1 MLLTA
6 ENILLISS
14 LLLLAG
20 VLASKTAGK
29 TGIPMLLIF
38 LGVGM
43 LAGSDGLGGIKFDNP
58 SLAQFMGIIALT
70 YILFSG
76 GLDTKWPSVKP
87 VLWPGV
93 TLSTLGVLLTSF
105 SLGGFMY
112 MISDLTLLESL
123 LLSSIVSS
131 TDAAAVFSIL
141 RTKSIGLK
149 GNLRPLLELESGSN
163 DPMAYFLTVALL
175 GLITLETGSVWEIVP
190 VFFIQMTVGG
200 FMGWLFGRAT
210 VLLTNKVNLDFE
222 GLYPVLLLA
231 MVLITYTA
239 VDLMHGNGF
248 LAVYISGITVGN
260 GRMAHKKSLMKFFD
274 GVAWLMQVVMFIT
287 LGLLVFPKQLLPV
300 SGIAILAAL
309 FLILVARPIGVFISL
324 SFFKFNL
331 REKTFLSWVGL
342 RGAVPIVFA
351 TLPLIKNIEMSS
363 MIFHIVFFIVLASVA
378 IQATTIPLVAKMLNL
393 ALPAG
398 LKKRSMLDIELADD
412 FKNAILEIQLPKDTP
427 MQGKKIL
434 ELGFPSTSLIV
445 LVKRKGKFI
454 TPNGQTELEEED
466 ELMVM
471 METDEDKKEI
481 RRILHI

>member
-1 MLLTA
+1 
-6 ENILLISS
+6 
-14 LLLLAG
+14 
-20 VLASKTAGK
+20 
-29 TGIPMLLIF
+29 
-38 LGVGM
+38 
-43 LAGSDGLGGIKFDNP
+43 
-58 SLAQFMGIIALT
+58 
-70 YILFSG
+70 
-76 GLDTKWPSVKP
+76 
-87 VLWPGV
+87 
-93 TLSTLGVLLTSF
+93 
-105 SLGGFMY
+105 MY

-175 GLITLETGSVWEIVP
+175 GLITLETGSVWEIIP

-398 LKKRSMLDIELADD
+398 LKKRSMLDMELADD

-454 TPNGQTELEEED
+454 TPNGQTELEKED